1 MISIIVAMDKNYLIG
16 NKNSIPWDIPEDMAI
31 FKEKTTGNVVI
42 MGRKTFE
49 SIGRPLPNRINIVI
63 SRNKNNISEKNLIWV
78 SSLEEAISK
87 GKEFQKEI
95 FIIGGGKIYKEAISK
110 NICDRL
116 CISHIKGEF
125 SGDTFFP
132 KIDFLNYK
140 IIEKMEYEKFIYTE
154 YLISK

>member
-16 NKNSIPWDIPEDMAI
+16 NKNSIPWDIPEDMAL
-31 FKEKTTGNVVI
+31 FKEKTMDNVVI

-49 SIGRPLPNRINIVI
+49 SIGRPLPNRINIVV
-63 SRNKNNISEKNLIWV
+63 SKNKNNISEKNLIWV

-110 NICDRL
+110 NICDKL
-116 CISHIKGEF
+116 CLSHIKGEF
-125 SGDTFFP
+125 HGDTFFP
-132 KIDFLNYK
+132 KIDFLNYT